1 MVKTAQTVICEKLST
16 IAIDI
21 YEYELSPNL
30 EIIASF
36 TTGITLLLEKWST
49 IITYYYLKVSLKLLV
64 IHRFY

>member
-1 MVKTAQTVICEKLST
+1 MVKTAQIVICEKLST

-30 EIIASF
+30 EIIVSF

-49 IITYYYLKVSLKLLV
+49 IIT
-64 IHRFY
+64 